1 MGSKLSNISSS
12 VDAALY
18 FIVAISVVMLALV
31 TFFMVYFSIRYSRK
45 RNAQAE
51 EIEGNT
57 FLEIAWTVI
66 PTILVLFM
74 FYAGY
79 VGFKLMRTPPPES
92 MLVKVTSRMWAWSFR
107 YETGRVS
114 DELVLPVGEPVRLAM
129 TAEDVLHSLSIP
141 AFRVKE
147 DNVPG
152 QETMLWFI
160 PNQAGTYDLFCTE
173 YCGVGH
179 SSMITKVRVLEGKE
193 FEQWLEAE
201 EEKAA
206 PEGLR
211 LLRSKGCIGCHSID
225 GSRMVGPTFQGA
237 YGSRRIVMT
246 DGREREIS
254 FDEEYLTRSILYP
267 KADIAKGYPP
277 VMPEMELTKEEVAA
291 IVEYIKGLGRKTGK
305 KEPPPPEPQGLPVTE
320 EAPAA
325 KTPDGLLLLEGKGCI
340 ACHSLDGTRRVGPT
354 LKGLFGT
361 ARVVVTGGVERK
373 VTADEEY
380 VKRSI
385 MEPGADIAKGYPPV
399 MPAQSLTGDE
409 LTAVVE
415 YLKELR

>member
-1 MGSKLSNISSS
+1 MGSNLSNISSS

-31 TFFMVYFSIRYSRK
+31 TFFMVYFAIRYSRK
-45 RNAQAE
+45 RHAHAE

-79 VGFKLMRTPPPES
+79 VGFKLMRTPPAES

-129 TAEDVLHSLSIP
+129 TSEDVLHSLSIP

-152 QETMLWFI
+152 QETTLWFI
-160 PNQAGTYDLFCTE
+160 PNQTGTYDLFCTE

-179 SSMITKVRVLEGKE
+179 SAMITKVRVLEERE
-193 FEQWLEAE
+193 FAQWLEAE
-201 EEKAA
+201 HEEPA

-211 LLRSKGCIGCHSID
+211 LLRSKGCTGCHSID

-246 DGREREIS
+246 DGREREIPV
-254 FDEEYLTRSILYP
+254 DEEYLTRSILSP

-277 VMPEMELTKEEVAA
+277 VMPGVELTEEEVQAV
-291 IVEYIKGLGRKTGK
+291 VEYLKSLARKAAE
-305 KEPPPPEPQGLPVTE
+305 KEPAPPAPAGLPVAE

-325 KTPDGLLLLEGKGCI
+325 KGPDGRALLESKGCI

-354 LKGLFGT
+354 LKGLFGKT
-361 ARVVVTGGVERK
+361 GIVVTGGVERE

-380 VKRSI
+380 IRLSI
-385 MEPGADIAKGYPPV
+385 MEPEADIAKGYPPV